1 MGKLPTI
8 SRTTIARCA
17 TQKIKRS
24 MNGKGLSP
32 WFPRLAR
39 LHILPSI
46 KELDEPKLIE
56 THSEEYYIIKHCPYS
71 RAKDCHSK
79 QTKKVKNE
87 DTRYTPNGIRRS
99 KSLKSPREYKANKTD
114 NNYSDYRFLG
124 KTTAPESSPRTFLPP
139 INQNKHI
146 FDRMNLKSFEKPLV
160 VDDPGSPTSSRSIS
174 DVNMDM
180 DLNNGYQDGP
190 KFESKLGLRTW
201 PYTSLLSKD
210 AQTVVTKWLQQR
222 GNCKCDCEE
231 FDHQVSKRN
240 KHTPRSINDTC
251 RTSPKG
257 R

>member
-1 MGKLPTI
+1 MYEMCCDNKNQWIDVLKWVQDCQSLNDIGAEKFCTREIKVVIPPLSHKWKLTMGKLPTI

-99 KSLKSPREYKANKTD
+99 KSFP
-114 NNYSDYRFLG
+114 
-124 KTTAPESSPRTFLPP
+124 
-139 INQNKHI
+139 
-146 FDRMNLKSFEKPLV
+146 
-160 VDDPGSPTSSRSIS
+160 
-174 DVNMDM
+174 
-180 DLNNGYQDGP
+180 
-190 KFESKLGLRTW
+190 
-201 PYTSLLSKD
+201 
-210 AQTVVTKWLQQR
+210 
-222 GNCKCDCEE
+222 
-231 FDHQVSKRN
+231 
-240 KHTPRSINDTC
+240 
-251 RTSPKG
+251 
-257 R
+257 